1 MDAEREKE
9 LDEALA
15 RMRAAFADVSE
26 EQLLEDVAEIVE
38 RDRQERQEKASTPAS
53 A

>member
-1 MDAEREKE
+1 MDASREQE
-9 LDEALA
+9 LDEALT
-15 RMRAAFADVSE
+15 RMRAALGDVSE

-38 RDRQERQEKASTPAS
+38 RDRQARREKASTPAS

>member
-1 MDAEREKE
+1 MDAQRENE

-26 EQLLEDVAEIVE
+26 EQLLEEVAAIVE
-38 RDRQERQEKASTPAS
+38 RDRQARREKASTPAS
-53 A
+53 P

>member
-15 RMRAAFADVSE
+15 RMRAAFADIPE

-38 RDRQERQEKASTPAS
+38 RDRHERRKKAVPS
-53 A
+53 